1 MHETWK
7 SAYQRWLNFPDLD
20 ADMRS
25 ALHAIQTDESLL
37 MEHFYKTIDFGTG
50 GMRGELGPGTNR
62 MNLYT
67 IRKATEGL
75 ARYLITQGEQARQSG
90 VVIAYDSRHNSPLF
104 AKEAAQVLGKH
115 GFRVYLFDRLF
126 PTPLLSFAVRHLAAI
141 AGIVI
146 TASHNPA
153 SYNGYKVYGSD
164 GAQITPDTADK
175 LMAFIQQVDDELA
188 IEVGDEREL
197 RKNGMLSTI
206 GDSVLDAYLEQVTS
220 IRLHTHLSES
230 ARDDVRIIF
239 TPLHGTT
246 GEAISKGMAV
256 FGYQQVTL
264 VQEQAGPDPDFSTV
278 SSPNP
283 EDPQAFALAIRDAK
297 ATDAD
302 LIIGTDPDGD
312 RIGVLVK
319 NAAGEYGPLS
329 GNQIGALLLYDVL
342 NQKKNKG
349 MLPDNGI
356 MLKTIVTSE
365 LGSQI
370 ARDFGLVT
378 EDTLTGFKYIG
389 EKIAEYEKSGQYV
402 FQFGYEESYGMLV
415 GDFVRDKDAV
425 QSALLLADLC
435 AYHKARKESLL
446 DALQQL
452 FDRYGFYCEDLHTL
466 TYKGIQGIQ
475 TMTAMMSALRSTPL
489 PSLLGYRVIYRED
502 YLEGVRYDLEKGSY
516 DPLMLPRSDVI
527 KYVLEEDTWFCIR
540 PSGTEP
546 KIKLYIGTKGKSL
559 ENSTEKIASLKQELI
574 KLIGQSS

>member
-1 MHETWK
+1 MHETWRA
-7 SAYQRWLNFPDLD
+7 AYQRWLNFPALD
-20 ADMRS
+20 AEMRS
-25 ALHAIQTDESLL
+25 ALDAIQTDESLV
-37 MEHFYKTIDFGTG
+37 MEHFYRTIDFGTG

-62 MNLYT
+62 MNIYT
-67 IRKATEGL
+67 IRKATEAL
-75 ARYLITQGEQARQSG
+75 ARYLLSQGEQVRQSG
-90 VVIAYDSRHNSPLF
+90 VVIAYDSRHKSPLF
-104 AKEAAQVLGKH
+104 AEEAAKVLGKY
-115 GFRVYLFDRLF
+115 GIRVYLFDRVF

-175 LMAFIQQVDDELA
+175 LMALIQETGDELA
-188 IEVGDEREL
+188 IEVADEREL
-197 RKNGMLSTI
+197 RQTGMLSTI
-206 GDSVLDAYLEQVTS
+206 GDSVLEAYLEQVKS

-246 GEAISKGMAV
+246 GEAISKGLAA
-256 FGYQQVTL
+256 FGYQQVAL
-264 VQEQAGPDPDFSTV
+264 VQEQADPDPDFSSV

-297 ATDAD
+297 AANAD

-319 NAAGEYGPLS
+319 NTTGDYVPLT

-349 MLPDNGI
+349 TLPDNGI
-356 MLKTIVTSE
+356 MLKTIVTSK

-425 QSALLLADLC
+425 QSALLFADLC
-435 AYHKARKESLL
+435 TYHKARKESLL

-466 TYKGIQGIQ
+466 TYKGIQGVE
-475 TMTAMMSALRSTPL
+475 TMTAMMSSLRSNPL

-502 YLEGVRYDLEKGSY
+502 YLEGIRFDLEKGSCE
-516 DPLMLPRSDVI
+516 PLMLPRSDVL
-527 KYVLEEDTWFCIR
+527 KFGLEGDAWFCIR

-546 KIKLYIGTKGKSL
+546 KIKLYIGTKGTSL
-559 ENSTEKIASLKQELI
+559 EDSTEKLAILKQELI
-574 KLIGQSS
+574 RLIGSP